1 MTPSDGSLSSDVMSP
16 SVDLFRQ
23 GHDVQSAL
31 DVAGDR
37 GAEVSGAR
45 AALMMG
51 QLKKKT
57 KVQLAIFYRKT
68 RDW

>member
-45 AALMMG
+45 AALIMG
-51 QLKKKT
+51 QLKKK